1 MASTRAKNH
10 RRGFTLVEM
19 LVAVALVLLMM
30 TMFAQIFQT
39 ASDTITIQRGI
50 ANNDQKARM
59 LVTVMRADFDKRT
72 MRNMVPFYQNED
84 PNTSPTN
91 FNNRQGYF
99 YLSTNDR
106 FDSSDTVL
114 QFTIN
119 SRIIVQNEDESPFY
133 GKGTLLLP
141 RDWTV
146 WDTDG
151 SGSLDPPELFD
162 YITRNPNQPEADDER
177 VEPNG
182 TAEAP
187 AAEVAYFL
195 RGGNLYRR
203 VLLIREPLELASTN
217 LEDQPKDLN
226 GEDYFNIMSPGTP
239 QFFTLQFP
247 SGPPTDP
254 DRPNFWTDFDHAA
267 ISTFGAGSWSPAR
280 FHGLRSLNNENSGA
294 LLSLGK
300 PQNRFGHNTDPA
312 GVFGLSREYTLPP
325 GGATPTQF
333 IGRFTH
339 EETSFVDP
347 DDGDLRFG
355 YPQEMASY
363 VDTGGGNVS
372 AHPMDVVNAPMSLN
386 DRGAVAEFTNATTG
400 IGGNRRSEE
409 LLLGNVHEFRVEI
422 WDDRLQKF
430 VDPSHAET
438 STGGEEGDYHEDRKL
453 NTAYGPNGAATANAV
468 FDSWHPDMA
477 SAGEP
482 EVVGSNAR
490 PPFRAMVYYPP
501 RVDQMIGGRSAGP
514 SPPSMPAPF
523 APPAGGANDPYWTQ
537 GFDYEADDI
546 VFPLTED
553 LNQNGLPDEEPFL
566 NFPADGVVQSHA
578 PAKPHGFTY
587 HFRCVQAGRSRAIP
601 TPATAAQHLALAPN
615 WQFRQRALI
624 SEDTDGDG
632 IPGEPAGAAG
642 APPGGEPIWIA
653 VPNLRPVRAIRVTL
667 RFLDQGTDTVRQVSI
682 THSLM
687 D

>member
-1 MASTRAKNH
+1 MASTRTKNH

-30 TMFAQIFQT
+30 TMFAQIFKT

-59 LVTVMRADFDKRT
+59 LVTVMRADFDKRD

-106 FDSSDTVL
+106 FDGSDTVL
-114 QFTIN
+114 QFTVN
-119 SRIIVQNEDESPFY
+119 SRIIVQNEDESPYY

-141 RDWTV
+141 D
-146 WDTDG
+146 D
-151 SGSLDPPELFD
+151 SGAPGDLIGYLVG
-162 YITRNPNQPEADDER
+162 NPNQPEADDER

-182 TAEAP
+182 TTDAP

-203 VLLIREPLELASTN
+203 VLLIREPLELASQT
-217 LEDQPKDLN
+217 LTVQPESN
-226 GEDYFNIMSPGTP
+226 GTP
-239 QFFTLQFP
+239 PVNFFNHDGDVTTPQYYTLAFP
-247 SGPPTDP
+247 SGGAADT
-254 DRPNFWTDFDHAA
+254 DRPNFWSDFDHAA
-267 ISTFGAGSWSPAR
+267 IATFDFMTGDQASAAT
-280 FHGLRSLNNENSGA
+280 FHGLASLNNENLGSV
-294 LLSLGK
+294 LSLGK

-312 GVFGLSREYTLPP
+312 GVYGLSREFTLPP
-325 GGATPTQF
+325 GGATPTEF

-355 YPQEMASY
+355 YPQELAAY
-363 VDTGGGNVS
+363 VDTGGNNVS

-386 DRGAVAEFTNATTG
+386 DRGAIAEFTNATTG
-400 IGGNRRSEE
+400 IGGARRSEE

-430 VDPSHAET
+430 VDPSHAES
-438 STGGEEGDYHEDRKL
+438 STAGEEGDYHEDRKL

-468 FDSWHPDMA
+468 FDTWHPGMS

-482 EVVGSNAR
+482 DVVGSNGQ
-490 PPFRAMVYYPP
+490 PPFRAMVFYPP
-501 RVDQMIGGRSAGP
+501 RSDQTIGGRSAGP
-514 SPPSMPAPF
+514 SPPSMPGPF

-537 GFDYEADDI
+537 DFVYEVGDI

-601 TPATAAQHLALAPN
+601 TPATASQHLALAPN
-615 WQFRQRALI
+615 WQFRQGALI
-624 SEDTDGDG
+624 SEDYNGNG
-632 IPGEPAGAAG
+632 IPGEPAGTAG
-642 APPGGEPIWIA
+642 APDGEPIWIA